1 MRGLWFHDRDFM
13 PTFVRTVERICSEQN
28 LACDGTFDREPNLHT
43 SGKAILQMLRK
54 DSSFSVTEEPPPNET
69 PQRTIVDLLR
79 KEFSTPN
86 TQVVPPPPHPPP
98 VESAAITREDLR
110 RILTDM
116 VSSEAFV
123 DEMFARLVSSRSN
136 LY

>member
-28 LACDGTFDREPNLHT
+28 LNCDGTFDREPNLHT
-43 SGKAILQMLRK
+43 SGQAILQMLRK
-54 DSSFSVTEEPPPNET
+54 DSSFSVTEELQPNET

-79 KEFSTPN
+79 KEFGTPNN
-86 TQVVPPPPHPPP
+86 TQVVPPPPPP